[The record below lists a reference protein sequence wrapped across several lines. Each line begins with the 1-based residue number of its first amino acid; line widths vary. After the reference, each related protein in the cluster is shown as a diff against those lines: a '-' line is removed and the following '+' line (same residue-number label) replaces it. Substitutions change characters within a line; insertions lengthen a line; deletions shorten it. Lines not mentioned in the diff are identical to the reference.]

1 MTAQADTTIVVP
13 VRRGN
18 EFLPDRSYYA
28 FPHACPGK
36 VSLTFTI
43 GGIPVR
49 VTGFD
54 EVQAASLLHRHG
66 IFCRRSETED
76 RPRMEVSVRRAGRPA
91 FLIVRADVDPGAPGG
106 TTGPS
111 EYYRIHTRWETG
123 ALLATS
129 YEWAA
134 SIDFTGATG
143 DLVLADSALYGRA
156 EFDRSLE
163 NFLRVVYSHL
173 AIPANGFLLHSAG
186 LVRSD
191 RAFLFF
197 GPSGAG
203 KTTVTTLSPGAKVLS
218 DDLTMVMRG
227 DGNQYAACSV
237 PFRGLFAPRP
247 ESAATYPLAG
257 LFRLV
262 QDTTDSLE
270 PLDGAAAV
278 GEVVGSLPFVMDR
291 PEMAGAAIDTVSAV
305 ASQVPVFRLHFR
317 KDTTFW
323 RVLEDRVDGFRTGG
337 GIKS

>member
-1 MTAQADTTIVVP
+1 MTAQADTTTVVP
-13 VRRGN
+13 VGRGN

-28 FPHACPGK
+28 FPHACQGT

-43 GGIPVR
+43 GGISARVR
-49 VTGFD
+49 GFD
-54 EVQAASLLHRHG
+54 EAQAAALLDRHG
-66 IFCRRSETED
+66 VFCRRSEAAD
-76 RPRMEVSVRRAGRPA
+76 RLRMEATVRCAGRPA
-91 FLIVRADVDPGAPGG
+91 FLIAGMAGD
-106 TTGPS
+106 PS
-111 EYYRIHTRWETG
+111 EYYRIDTRWETG

-134 SIDFTGATG
+134 CIDFPGATST
-143 DLVLADSALYGRA
+143 LVLADSALYGRA
-156 EFDRSLE
+156 AFDRSVE
-163 NFLRVVYSHL
+163 NFLRVVYAHL

-186 LVRSD
+186 LVRSG

-227 DGNQYAACSV
+227 SGDQGDQYVACSV
-237 PFRGLFAPRP
+237 PFRGLLAPRP

-257 LFRLV
+257 FFRLV
-262 QDTTDSLE
+262 QDSTDSLE

-291 PEMAGAAIDTVSAV
+291 PEMAGPAIDTVSAA
-305 ASQVPVFRLHFR
+305 ASQVPVFRLRFR
-317 KDTTFW
+317 KESTFW
-323 RVLEDRVDGFRTGG
+323 RVIEDRIDGFRSGG
-337 GIKS
+337 GMKS